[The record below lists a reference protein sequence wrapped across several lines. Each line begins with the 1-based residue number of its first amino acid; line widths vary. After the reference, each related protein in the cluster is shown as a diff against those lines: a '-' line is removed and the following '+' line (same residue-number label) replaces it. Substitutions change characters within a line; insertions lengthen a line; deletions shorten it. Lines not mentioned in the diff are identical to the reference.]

1 MKIKSNKSVAQAYES
16 YSNRAA
22 ARNSDKAIYESWA
35 PTIKKITGVQDTE
48 KLAWMSQLAHN
59 TAKLNEDAFVMP
71 SNSYSPFGGTYQPYN
86 GLYNTL
92 GVGDPVPAG
101 KPALTGADYADNRN
115 LGSGDKYPTLLP
127 LALKVAAKTIGFEL
141 VNTTPLQ
148 GPTGVLPYMDYVY
161 SGSKQP
167 FGATPAYA
175 AHNQN
180 PMANSQTNAPFEMY
194 GLPHAFKASI
204 APGEATVPD
213 SSDASVADSSTV
225 VTVSPAQI
233 KRHLKGR
240 SAMPAGTILRS
251 VADDYEFTTPGK
263 RRDYDASGSGYVD
276 YDASHP
282 HYGQDGALIIEFIGW
297 SRIDGDPMFKVVE
310 GTQAL
315 GSYFNGGQ
323 LDFAATY
330 TPVGSDEE
338 INLTLTLYAPRLV
351 SMLEDNIQGFTGA
364 GERDRD
370 AWYGTYQDG
379 TTLYEPMSR
388 GTGEQ
393 TPARQLSLQLF
404 TKHVQVGT
412 IQVGC
417 AVTQEQVT
425 DLQKQWGID
434 VVKMVENAGINEL
447 SSTINRHIT
456 SRLFA
461 LGWKNHYKLVEVE
474 GPAANLNLSFDP
486 SYQPKNFGKV
496 RMTPALAIPQNSENS
511 ADGVSYSSSVR
522 VALPYKPMY
531 IPSGAAFENR
541 DTLIKRLAVN
551 FLAASNWILQRGR
564 YGAATFAVTN
574 ITLATLLQSNAN
586 YTFSPIA
593 NNISQNGGQLYP
605 IGTMFGLTIYVDP
618 LMSGSDNR
626 VLVGRKGGKD
636 EPGVHFCPY
645 VMAESV
651 QIIAEGT
658 MAPKLMIKS
667 RYALIDAGFY
677 PETQYLTFCV
687 DVAGL

>member
-1 MKIKSNKSVAQAYES
+1 
-16 YSNRAA
+16 
-22 ARNSDKAIYESWA
+22 
-35 PTIKKITGVQDTE
+35 
-48 KLAWMSQLAHN
+48 MSQLAHN

-71 SNSYSPFGGTYQPYN
+71 SNAYSQFGGTYQPYN
-86 GLYNTL
+86 NLYNTL

-101 KPALTGADYADNRN
+101 KPALTGADYADNKN

-141 VNTTPLQ
+141 VNTTPLD

-167 FGATPAYA
+167 FGATPAYSA
-175 AHNQN
+175 GTQN
-180 PMANSQTNAPFEMY
+180 PKANSQSNAPFEMY

-204 APGEATVPD
+204 APGEATIVDGSTTD
-213 SSDASVADSSTV
+213 SSAAVKL
-225 VTVSPAQI
+225 SPAQI
-233 KRHLKGR
+233 KRMLKGA
-240 SAMPAGTILRS
+240 SAMPAGTTLVS
-251 VADDYEFTTPGK
+251 KMDALDDAHNAAKLVVEF
-263 RRDYDASGSGYVD
+263 V
-276 YDASHP
+276 
-282 HYGQDGALIIEFIGW
+282 GW
-297 SRIDGDPMFKVVE
+297 SRIDGDPMFKVVS
-310 GTQAL
+310 GTQSL
-315 GSYFNGGQ
+315 GAYFNGGA
-323 LDFAATY
+323 LDFEAVY
-330 TPVGSDEE
+330 TPVGSAEE
-338 INLTLTLYAPRLV
+338 VNVVLTLHAPRLI
-351 SMLEDNIQGFTGA
+351 SMLEDQIQGFTGA

-393 TPARQLSLQLF
+393 TMARQLSLQLF

-412 IQVGC
+412 IMVGC

-434 VVKMVENAGINEL
+434 VIKMVENAGINEL
-447 SSTINRHIT
+447 SATINRHIT

-486 SYQPKNFGKV
+486 SYTATSGV
-496 RMTPALAIPQNSENS
+496 RMTPALAIPQSEQN
-511 ADGVSYSSSVR
+511 DPTGVAYKSYVN

-541 DTLIKRLAVN
+541 DTLLKRLAVN

-574 ITLATLLQSNAN
+574 ITIATLLQSNAN
-586 YTFSPIA
+586 YTFSPVA
-593 NNISQNGGQLYP
+593 NTISQNGGSLYP
-605 IGTMFGLTIYVDP
+605 IGGMFGLTIYVDP
-618 LMSGSDNR
+618 LMGGSDNR

-658 MAPKLMIKS
+658 MSPKLMIKS
-667 RYALIDAGFY
+667 RYALVDAGFY

>member
-1 MKIKSNKSVAQAYES
+1 
-16 YSNRAA
+16 
-22 ARNSDKAIYESWA
+22 
-35 PTIKKITGVQDTE
+35 
-48 KLAWMSQLAHN
+48 MSKLAHN

-71 SNSYSPFGGTYQPYN
+71 SNAYSQFGGTYQPYN
-86 GLYNTL
+86 NLYNTL

-101 KPALTGADYADNRN
+101 KPALTGADYADNKN

-141 VNTTPLQ
+141 VNTTPLD

-167 FGATPAYA
+167 FGATPAYSA
-175 AHNQN
+175 KTQN
-180 PMANSQTNAPFEMY
+180 PMANSQSNAPFEMY

-204 APGEATVPD
+204 APGEATIVDGSTTD
-213 SSDASVADSSTV
+213 SSAAVKL
-225 VTVSPAQI
+225 SPAQI
-233 KRHLKGR
+233 KRMLKGA
-240 SAMPAGTILRS
+240 SAMPAGTTLVS
-251 VADDYEFTTPGK
+251 KMDVLDGGMQNPAHKADELVVEF
-263 RRDYDASGSGYVD
+263 V
-276 YDASHP
+276 
-282 HYGQDGALIIEFIGW
+282 GW
-297 SRIDGDPMFKVVE
+297 SRIDGDPMFKVVS
-310 GTQAL
+310 GTQSL
-315 GSYFNGGQ
+315 GAYFNGGA
-323 LDFAATY
+323 LDFEAVY
-330 TPVGSDEE
+330 TPVGTAEE
-338 INLTLTLYAPRLV
+338 VNVVLTLHAPRLI
-351 SMLEDNIQGFTGA
+351 SMLEDQIQGFTGA

-393 TPARQLSLQLF
+393 TMARQLSLQLF

-412 IQVGC
+412 IMVGC

-434 VVKMVENAGINEL
+434 VIKMVENAGINEL
-447 SSTINRHIT
+447 SATINRHIT

-486 SYQPKNFGKV
+486 SYTATSGV
-496 RMTPALAIPQNSENS
+496 RMTPALAIPQSEQN
-511 ADGVSYSSSVR
+511 DPTGVAYKSYVN

-541 DTLIKRLAVN
+541 DTLLKRLAVN

-574 ITLATLLQSNAN
+574 ITIATLLQSNAN
-586 YTFSPIA
+586 YTFSPVA
-593 NNISQNGGQLYP
+593 NTISQNGGSLYP
-605 IGTMFGLTIYVDP
+605 IGGMFGLTIYVDP
-618 LMSGSDNR
+618 LMGGSDNR

-658 MAPKLMIKS
+658 MSPKLMIKS
-667 RYALIDAGFY
+667 RYALVDAGFY

>member
-1 MKIKSNKSVAQAYES
+1 
-16 YSNRAA
+16 
-22 ARNSDKAIYESWA
+22 
-35 PTIKKITGVQDTE
+35 
-48 KLAWMSQLAHN
+48 MSKLAHN

-71 SNSYSPFGGTYQPYN
+71 SNAYSQFGGTYQPYN
-86 GLYNTL
+86 NLYNTL

-101 KPALTGADYADNRN
+101 KPALTGADYADNKN

-141 VNTTPLQ
+141 VNTTPLD

-167 FGATPAYA
+167 FGATPAYSA
-175 AHNQN
+175 GTQN
-180 PMANSQTNAPFEMY
+180 PKANSQSNAPFEMY

-204 APGEATVPD
+204 APGEATIVDGSTTD
-213 SSDASVADSSTV
+213 SSAAVKL
-225 VTVSPAQI
+225 SPAQI
-233 KRHLKGR
+233 KRMLKGA
-240 SAMPAGTILRS
+240 SAMPAGTTLVS
-251 VADDYEFTTPGK
+251 KMDVLDGGMQNPAHKADELVVEF
-263 RRDYDASGSGYVD
+263 V
-276 YDASHP
+276 
-282 HYGQDGALIIEFIGW
+282 GW
-297 SRIDGDPMFKVVE
+297 SRIDGDPMFKVVS
-310 GTQAL
+310 GTQSL
-315 GSYFNGGQ
+315 GAYFNGGA
-323 LDFAATY
+323 LDFEAVY
-330 TPVGSDEE
+330 TPVGSAEE
-338 INLTLTLYAPRLV
+338 VNVVLTLHAPRLI
-351 SMLEDNIQGFTGA
+351 SMLEDQIQGFTGA

-393 TPARQLSLQLF
+393 TMARQLSLQLF

-412 IQVGC
+412 IMVGC

-434 VVKMVENAGINEL
+434 VIKMVENAGINEL
-447 SSTINRHIT
+447 SATINRHIT

-486 SYQPKNFGKV
+486 SYTATSGV
-496 RMTPALAIPQNSENS
+496 RMTPALAIPQSEQN
-511 ADGVSYSSSVR
+511 DPTGVAYKSYVN

-541 DTLIKRLAVN
+541 DTLLKRLAVN

-574 ITLATLLQSNAN
+574 ITIATLLQSNAN
-586 YTFSPIA
+586 YTFSPVA
-593 NNISQNGGQLYP
+593 NTISQNGGSLYP
-605 IGTMFGLTIYVDP
+605 IGGMFGLTIYVDP
-618 LMSGSDNR
+618 LMGGSDNR

-651 QIIAEGT
+651 
-658 MAPKLMIKS
+658 
-667 RYALIDAGFY
+667 
-677 PETQYLTFCV
+677 
-687 DVAGL
+687 

>member
-16 YSNRAA
+16 YVNRATTK
-22 ARNSDKAIYESWA
+22 NSDKAIYESWA
-35 PTIKKITGVQDTE
+35 PTIKKITGVEDAD
-48 KLAWMSQLAHN
+48 KLAWMSKLAHN

-71 SNSYSPFGGTYQPYN
+71 SNAYSQFGGTYQPYN
-86 GLYNTL
+86 NLYNTL

-101 KPALTGADYADNRN
+101 KPALTGADYADNKN

-141 VNTTPLQ
+141 VNTTPLD

-167 FGATPAYA
+167 FGATPAYSA
-175 AHNQN
+175 GTQN
-180 PMANSQTNAPFEMY
+180 PKANSQSNAPFEMY

-204 APGEATVPD
+204 APGEATIVDGSTTD
-213 SSDASVADSSTV
+213 SSAAVKL
-225 VTVSPAQI
+225 SPAQI
-233 KRHLKGR
+233 KRMLKGA
-240 SAMPAGTILRS
+240 SAMPAGTTLVS
-251 VADDYEFTTPGK
+251 KMDVLDGGMQNPAHKADELVVEF
-263 RRDYDASGSGYVD
+263 V
-276 YDASHP
+276 
-282 HYGQDGALIIEFIGW
+282 GW
-297 SRIDGDPMFKVVE
+297 SRIDGDPMFKVVS
-310 GTQAL
+310 GTQSL
-315 GSYFNGGQ
+315 GAYFNGGA
-323 LDFAATY
+323 LDFEAVY
-330 TPVGSDEE
+330 TPVGSAEE
-338 INLTLTLYAPRLV
+338 VNVVLTLHAPRLI
-351 SMLEDNIQGFTGA
+351 SMLEDQIQGFTGA

-393 TPARQLSLQLF
+393 TMARQLSLQLF

-412 IQVGC
+412 IMVGC

-434 VVKMVENAGINEL
+434 VIKMVENAGINEL
-447 SSTINRHIT
+447 SATINRHIT

-486 SYQPKNFGKV
+486 SYTATSGV
-496 RMTPALAIPQNSENS
+496 RMTPALAIPQSEQN
-511 ADGVSYSSSVR
+511 DPTGVAYKSYVN

-541 DTLIKRLAVN
+541 DTLLKRLAVN

-574 ITLATLLQSNAN
+574 ITIATLLQSNAN
-586 YTFSPIA
+586 YTFSPVA
-593 NNISQNGGQLYP
+593 NTISQNGGSLYP
-605 IGTMFGLTIYVDP
+605 IGGMFGLTIYVDP
-618 LMSGSDNR
+618 LMGGSDNR

-667 RYALIDAGFY
+667 RYALVDAGFY

>member
-16 YSNRAA
+16 YVNRATA
-22 ARNSDKAIYESWA
+22 KNSDKAIYESWA
-35 PTIKKITGVQDTE
+35 PTIKKITGVEDAD
-48 KLAWMSQLAHN
+48 KLAWMSKLAHN

-71 SNSYSPFGGTYQPYN
+71 SNAYSQFGGTYQPYN
-86 GLYNTL
+86 NLYNTL

-101 KPALTGADYADNRN
+101 KPALTGADYADNKN

-141 VNTTPLQ
+141 VNTTPLD

-167 FGATPAYA
+167 FGATPAYSA
-175 AHNQN
+175 GTQN
-180 PMANSQTNAPFEMY
+180 PKANSQSNAPFEMY

-204 APGEATVPD
+204 APGEATIVDGSTTD
-213 SSDASVADSSTV
+213 SSAAVKL
-225 VTVSPAQI
+225 SPAQI
-233 KRHLKGR
+233 KRMLKGA
-240 SAMPAGTILRS
+240 SAMPAGTTLVSKMDAIGGDAHK
-251 VADDYEFTTPGK
+251 ADELVVEF
-263 RRDYDASGSGYVD
+263 V
-276 YDASHP
+276 
-282 HYGQDGALIIEFIGW
+282 GW
-297 SRIDGDPMFKVVE
+297 SRIDGDPMFKVVS
-310 GTQAL
+310 GTQSL
-315 GSYFNGGQ
+315 GAYFNGGA
-323 LDFAATY
+323 LDFEAVY
-330 TPVGSDEE
+330 TPVGTAEE
-338 INLTLTLYAPRLV
+338 VNVVLTLHAPRLI
-351 SMLEDNIQGFTGA
+351 SMLEDQIQGFTGA

-393 TPARQLSLQLF
+393 TMARQLSLQLF

-412 IQVGC
+412 IMVGC

-434 VVKMVENAGINEL
+434 VIKMVENAGINEL
-447 SSTINRHIT
+447 SATINRHIT

-486 SYQPKNFGKV
+486 SYTATSGV
-496 RMTPALAIPQNSENS
+496 RMTPALAIPQSEQN
-511 ADGVSYSSSVR
+511 DPTGVAYKSYVN

-541 DTLIKRLAVN
+541 DTLLKRLAVN

-574 ITLATLLQSNAN
+574 ITIATLLQSNAN
-586 YTFSPIA
+586 YTFSPVA
-593 NNISQNGGQLYP
+593 NTISQNGGSLYP
-605 IGTMFGLTIYVDP
+605 IGGMFGLTIYVDP
-618 LMSGSDNR
+618 LMGGSDNR

-658 MAPKLMIKS
+658 MSPKLMIKS
-667 RYALIDAGFY
+667 RYALVDAGFY

>member
-1 MKIKSNKSVAQAYES
+1 
-16 YSNRAA
+16 
-22 ARNSDKAIYESWA
+22 
-35 PTIKKITGVQDTE
+35 
-48 KLAWMSQLAHN
+48 MSKLAHN

-71 SNSYSPFGGTYQPYN
+71 SNAYSQFGGTYQPYN
-86 GLYNTL
+86 NLYNTL

-101 KPALTGADYADNRN
+101 KPALTGADYADNKN

-141 VNTTPLQ
+141 VNTTPLD

-167 FGATPAYA
+167 FGATPAYSA
-175 AHNQN
+175 GTQN
-180 PMANSQTNAPFEMY
+180 PKANSQSNAPFEMY

-204 APGEATVPD
+204 APGEATIVDGSTTD
-213 SSDASVADSSTV
+213 SSAAVKL
-225 VTVSPAQI
+225 SPAQI
-233 KRHLKGR
+233 KRMLKGA
-240 SAMPAGTILRS
+240 SAMPAGTTLVSKMDAIGGDAHK
-251 VADDYEFTTPGK
+251 ADELVVEF
-263 RRDYDASGSGYVD
+263 V
-276 YDASHP
+276 
-282 HYGQDGALIIEFIGW
+282 GW
-297 SRIDGDPMFKVVE
+297 SRIDGDPMFKVVS
-310 GTQAL
+310 GTQSL
-315 GSYFNGGQ
+315 GAYFNGGA
-323 LDFAATY
+323 LDFEAVY
-330 TPVGSDEE
+330 TPVGSAEE
-338 INLTLTLYAPRLV
+338 VNVVLTLHAPRLI
-351 SMLEDNIQGFTGA
+351 SMLEDQIQGFTGA

-393 TPARQLSLQLF
+393 TMARQLSLQLF

-412 IQVGC
+412 IMVGC

-434 VVKMVENAGINEL
+434 VIKMVENAGINEL
-447 SSTINRHIT
+447 SATINRHIT

-474 GPAANLNLSFDP
+474 GPAANLDLSFDP
-486 SYQPKNFGKV
+486 SYTATSGV
-496 RMTPALAIPQNSENS
+496 RMTPALAIPQSEQN
-511 ADGVSYSSSVR
+511 DPTGVAYKSYVN

-541 DTLIKRLAVN
+541 DTLLKRLAVN

-574 ITLATLLQSNAN
+574 ITIATLLQSNAN
-586 YTFSPIA
+586 YTFSPVA
-593 NNISQNGGQLYP
+593 NTISQNGGSLYP
-605 IGTMFGLTIYVDP
+605 IGGMFGLTIYVDP
-618 LMSGSDNR
+618 LMGGSDNR

-658 MAPKLMIKS
+658 MSPKLMIKS
-667 RYALIDAGFY
+667 RYALVDAGFY

>member
-16 YSNRAA
+16 YVNRATA
-22 ARNSDKAIYESWA
+22 KNSDKAIYESWA
-35 PTIKKITGVQDTE
+35 PTIKKMTGVEDAD
-48 KLAWMSQLAHN
+48 KLAWMSKLAHN

-71 SNSYSPFGGTYQPYN
+71 SNAYSQFGGTYQPYN
-86 GLYNTL
+86 NLYNTL

-101 KPALTGADYADNRN
+101 KPALTGADYADNKN

-141 VNTTPLQ
+141 VNTTPLD

-167 FGATPAYA
+167 FGATPAYSA
-175 AHNQN
+175 GTQN
-180 PMANSQTNAPFEMY
+180 PKANSQSNAPFEMY

-204 APGEATVPD
+204 APGEATIVDGSTTD
-213 SSDASVADSSTV
+213 SSAAVKL
-225 VTVSPAQI
+225 SPAQI
-233 KRHLKGR
+233 KRMLKGA
-240 SAMPAGTILRS
+240 SAMPAGTTLVS
-251 VADDYEFTTPGK
+251 KMDVLDGGMQNPAHKADEL
-263 RRDYDASGSGYVD
+263 VV
-276 YDASHP
+276 
-282 HYGQDGALIIEFIGW
+282 EFIGW
-297 SRIDGDPMFKVVE
+297 SRIDGDPMFKVVS
-310 GTQAL
+310 GTQSL
-315 GSYFNGGQ
+315 GAYFNGGA
-323 LDFAATY
+323 LDFEAVY
-330 TPVGSDEE
+330 TPVGSAEE
-338 INLTLTLYAPRLV
+338 VNVVLTLHAPRLI
-351 SMLEDNIQGFTGA
+351 SMLEDQIQGFTGA

-393 TPARQLSLQLF
+393 TMARQLSLQLF

-412 IQVGC
+412 IMVGC

-434 VVKMVENAGINEL
+434 VIKMVENAGINEL
-447 SSTINRHIT
+447 SATINRHIT

-486 SYQPKNFGKV
+486 SYTATSGV
-496 RMTPALAIPQNSENS
+496 RMTPALAIPQSEQN
-511 ADGVSYSSSVR
+511 DPTGVAYKSYVN

-541 DTLIKRLAVN
+541 DTLLKRLAVN

-574 ITLATLLQSNAN
+574 ITIATLLQSNAN
-586 YTFSPIA
+586 YTFSPVA
-593 NNISQNGGQLYP
+593 NTISQNGGSLYP
-605 IGTMFGLTIYVDP
+605 IGGMFGLTIYVDP
-618 LMSGSDNR
+618 LMGGSDNR

-658 MAPKLMIKS
+658 MSPKLMIKS
-667 RYALIDAGFY
+667 RYALVDAGFY

>member
-1 MKIKSNKSVAQAYES
+1 
-16 YSNRAA
+16 
-22 ARNSDKAIYESWA
+22 
-35 PTIKKITGVQDTE
+35 
-48 KLAWMSQLAHN
+48 MSKLAHN

-71 SNSYSPFGGTYQPYN
+71 SNAYSQFGGTYQPYN
-86 GLYNTL
+86 NLYNTL

-101 KPALTGADYADNRN
+101 KPALTGADYADNKN

-141 VNTTPLQ
+141 VNTTPLD

-167 FGATPAYA
+167 FGATPAYSA
-175 AHNQN
+175 GTQN
-180 PMANSQTNAPFEMY
+180 PKANSQSNAPFEMY

-204 APGEATVPD
+204 APGEATIVDGSTTD
-213 SSDASVADSSTV
+213 SSAAVKL
-225 VTVSPAQI
+225 SPAQI
-233 KRHLKGR
+233 KRMLKGA
-240 SAMPAGTILRS
+240 SAMPAGTTLVSKMDAIGGDAHK
-251 VADDYEFTTPGK
+251 ADELVVEF
-263 RRDYDASGSGYVD
+263 V
-276 YDASHP
+276 
-282 HYGQDGALIIEFIGW
+282 GW
-297 SRIDGDPMFKVVE
+297 SRIDGDPMFKVIS
-310 GTQAL
+310 GTQSL
-315 GSYFNGGQ
+315 GAYFNGGA
-323 LDFAATY
+323 LDFEAVY
-330 TPVGSDEE
+330 TPVGSAEE
-338 INLTLTLYAPRLV
+338 VNVVLTLHAPRLI
-351 SMLEDNIQGFTGA
+351 SMLEDQIQGFTGA

-393 TPARQLSLQLF
+393 TMARQLSLQLF

-412 IQVGC
+412 IMVGC

-434 VVKMVENAGINEL
+434 VIKMVENAGINEL
-447 SSTINRHIT
+447 SATINRHIT

-486 SYQPKNFGKV
+486 SYTATSGV
-496 RMTPALAIPQNSENS
+496 RMTPALAIPQSEQN
-511 ADGVSYSSSVR
+511 DPTGVAYKSYVN

-541 DTLIKRLAVN
+541 DTLLKRLAVN

-574 ITLATLLQSNAN
+574 ITIATLLQSNAN
-586 YTFSPIA
+586 YTFSPVA
-593 NNISQNGGQLYP
+593 NTISQNGGSLYP
-605 IGTMFGLTIYVDP
+605 IGGMFGLTIYVDP
-618 LMSGSDNR
+618 LMGGSDNR

-658 MAPKLMIKS
+658 MSPKLMIKS
-667 RYALIDAGFY
+667 RYALVDAGFY

>member
-1 MKIKSNKSVAQAYES
+1 
-16 YSNRAA
+16 
-22 ARNSDKAIYESWA
+22 
-35 PTIKKITGVQDTE
+35 
-48 KLAWMSQLAHN
+48 MSQLAHN

-71 SNSYSPFGGTYQPYN
+71 SNAYSQFGGTYQPYN
-86 GLYNTL
+86 NLYNTL

-101 KPALTGADYADNRN
+101 KPALTGADYADNKN

-141 VNTTPLQ
+141 VNTTPLD

-167 FGATPAYA
+167 FGATPAYSA
-175 AHNQN
+175 GTQN
-180 PMANSQTNAPFEMY
+180 PKANSQSNAPFEMY

-204 APGEATVPD
+204 APGEATIVDGSTTD
-213 SSDASVADSSTV
+213 SSAAVKL
-225 VTVSPAQI
+225 SPAQI
-233 KRHLKGR
+233 KRMLKGA
-240 SAMPAGTILRS
+240 SAMPAGTTLVSKIDAIDGDAHNAAKL
-251 VADDYEFTTPGK
+251 VVEF
-263 RRDYDASGSGYVD
+263 V
-276 YDASHP
+276 
-282 HYGQDGALIIEFIGW
+282 GW
-297 SRIDGDPMFKVVE
+297 SRIDGDPMFKVVS
-310 GTQAL
+310 GTQSL
-315 GSYFNGGQ
+315 GAYFNGGA
-323 LDFAATY
+323 LDFEAVY
-330 TPVGSDEE
+330 TPVGSAEE
-338 INLTLTLYAPRLV
+338 VNVVLTLHAPRLI
-351 SMLEDNIQGFTGA
+351 SMLEDQIQGFTGA

-393 TPARQLSLQLF
+393 TMARQLSLQLF

-412 IQVGC
+412 IMVGC

-434 VVKMVENAGINEL
+434 VIKMVENAGINEL
-447 SSTINRHIT
+447 SATINRHIT

-486 SYQPKNFGKV
+486 SYTATSGV
-496 RMTPALAIPQNSENS
+496 RMTPALAIPQSEQN
-511 ADGVSYSSSVR
+511 DPTGVAYKSYVN

-541 DTLIKRLAVN
+541 DTLLKRLAVN

-574 ITLATLLQSNAN
+574 ITIATLLQSNAN
-586 YTFSPIA
+586 YTFSPVA
-593 NNISQNGGQLYP
+593 NTISQNGGSLYP
-605 IGTMFGLTIYVDP
+605 IGGMFGLTIYVDP
-618 LMSGSDNR
+618 LMGGSDNR

-658 MAPKLMIKS
+658 MSPKLMIKS
-667 RYALIDAGFY
+667 RYALVDAGLY
-677 PETQYLTFCV
+677 PET
-687 DVAGL
+687 

>member
-16 YSNRAA
+16 YVNRATA
-22 ARNSDKAIYESWA
+22 KNSDKAIYESWA
-35 PTIKKITGVQDTE
+35 PTIKKITGVEDAD
-48 KLAWMSQLAHN
+48 KLAWMSKLAHN

-71 SNSYSPFGGTYQPYN
+71 SNAYSQFGGTYQPYN
-86 GLYNTL
+86 NLYNTL

-101 KPALTGADYADNRN
+101 KPALTGADYADNKN

-141 VNTTPLQ
+141 VNTTPLD

-167 FGATPAYA
+167 FGATPAYSA
-175 AHNQN
+175 GTQN
-180 PMANSQTNAPFEMY
+180 PKANSQSNAPFEMY

-204 APGEATVPD
+204 APGEATIVDGSTTD
-213 SSDASVADSSTV
+213 SSAAVKL
-225 VTVSPAQI
+225 SPAQI
-233 KRHLKGR
+233 KRMLKGA
-240 SAMPAGTILRS
+240 SAMPAGTTLVSKMDAIGGDAHK
-251 VADDYEFTTPGK
+251 ADELVVEF
-263 RRDYDASGSGYVD
+263 V
-276 YDASHP
+276 
-282 HYGQDGALIIEFIGW
+282 GW
-297 SRIDGDPMFKVVE
+297 SRIDGDPMFKVVS
-310 GTQAL
+310 GTQSL
-315 GSYFNGGQ
+315 GAYFNGGA
-323 LDFAATY
+323 LDFEAVY
-330 TPVGSDEE
+330 TPVGSAEE
-338 INLTLTLYAPRLV
+338 VNVVLTLHAPRLI
-351 SMLEDNIQGFTGA
+351 SMLEDQIQGFTGA

-393 TPARQLSLQLF
+393 TMARQLSLQLF

-412 IQVGC
+412 IMVGC

-434 VVKMVENAGINEL
+434 VIKMVENAGINEL
-447 SSTINRHIT
+447 SATINRHIT

-486 SYQPKNFGKV
+486 SYTATSGV
-496 RMTPALAIPQNSENS
+496 RMTPALAIPQSEQN
-511 ADGVSYSSSVR
+511 DPTGVAYKSYVNVS
-522 VALPYKPMY
+522 LPYKPMY

-541 DTLIKRLAVN
+541 DTLLKRLAVN

-574 ITLATLLQSNAN
+574 ITIATLLQSNAN
-586 YTFSPIA
+586 YTFSPVA
-593 NNISQNGGQLYP
+593 NTISQNGGSLYP
-605 IGTMFGLTIYVDP
+605 IGGMFGLTIYVDP
-618 LMSGSDNR
+618 LMGGSDNR

-658 MAPKLMIKS
+658 MSPKLMIKS
-667 RYALIDAGFY
+667 RYALVDAGFY

>member
-16 YSNRAA
+16 YVNRATA
-22 ARNSDKAIYESWA
+22 KNSDKAIYESWA
-35 PTIKKITGVQDTE
+35 PTIKKITGVEDTD

-71 SNSYSPFGGTYQPYN
+71 SNAYSQFGGTYQPYN
-86 GLYNTL
+86 NLYNTL

-101 KPALTGADYADNRN
+101 KPALTGADYADNKN

-141 VNTTPLQ
+141 VNTTPLD

-167 FGATPAYA
+167 FGATPAYSA
-175 AHNQN
+175 GTQN
-180 PMANSQTNAPFEMY
+180 PKANSQSNAPFEMY

-204 APGEATVPD
+204 APGEATIADGSTTD
-213 SSDASVADSSTV
+213 SSAAVKL
-225 VTVSPAQI
+225 SPAQI
-233 KRHLKGR
+233 KRMLKGA
-240 SAMPAGTILRS
+240 SAMPAGTTLVS
-251 VADDYEFTTPGK
+251 KMDVLDGGMQNPAHKADELVVEF
-263 RRDYDASGSGYVD
+263 V
-276 YDASHP
+276 
-282 HYGQDGALIIEFIGW
+282 GW
-297 SRIDGDPMFKVVE
+297 SRIDGDPMFKVVS
-310 GTQAL
+310 GTQSL
-315 GSYFNGGQ
+315 GAYFNGGA
-323 LDFAATY
+323 LDFEAVY
-330 TPVGSDEE
+330 TPVGSAEE
-338 INLTLTLYAPRLV
+338 VNVVLTLHAPRLI
-351 SMLEDNIQGFTGA
+351 SMLEDQIQGFTGA

-393 TPARQLSLQLF
+393 TMARQLSLQLF

-412 IQVGC
+412 IMVGC

-434 VVKMVENAGINEL
+434 VIKMVENAGINEL
-447 SSTINRHIT
+447 SATINRHIT

-486 SYQPKNFGKV
+486 SYTATSGV
-496 RMTPALAIPQNSENS
+496 RMTPALAIPQSEQN
-511 ADGVSYSSSVR
+511 DPTGVAYKSYVN

-541 DTLIKRLAVN
+541 DTLLKRLAVN

-574 ITLATLLQSNAN
+574 ITIATLLQSNAN
-586 YTFSPIA
+586 YTFSPVA
-593 NNISQNGGQLYP
+593 NTISQNGGSLYP
-605 IGTMFGLTIYVDP
+605 IGGMFGLTIYVDP
-618 LMSGSDNR
+618 LMGGSDNR

-658 MAPKLMIKS
+658 MSPKLMIKS
-667 RYALIDAGFY
+667 RYALVDAGFY
-677 PETQYLTFCV
+677 PETQYITFCV

>member
-16 YSNRAA
+16 YVNRATA
-22 ARNSDKAIYESWA
+22 KNSDKAIYESWA
-35 PTIKKITGVQDTE
+35 PTIKKITGVEDAD

-71 SNSYSPFGGTYQPYN
+71 SNAYSQFGGTYQPYN
-86 GLYNTL
+86 NLYNTL

-101 KPALTGADYADNRN
+101 KPALTGADYADNKN

-141 VNTTPLQ
+141 VNTTPLD

-167 FGATPAYA
+167 FGATPAYSA
-175 AHNQN
+175 KTQN
-180 PMANSQTNAPFEMY
+180 PMANSQSNAPFEMY

-204 APGEATVPD
+204 APGEATIVDGSTTD
-213 SSDASVADSSTV
+213 SSAAVKL
-225 VTVSPAQI
+225 SPAQI
-233 KRHLKGR
+233 KRMLKGA
-240 SAMPAGTILRS
+240 SAMPAGTTLVS
-251 VADDYEFTTPGK
+251 KMDALDDAHNAAKLVVEF
-263 RRDYDASGSGYVD
+263 V
-276 YDASHP
+276 
-282 HYGQDGALIIEFIGW
+282 GW
-297 SRIDGDPMFKVVE
+297 SRIDGDPMFKVVS
-310 GTQAL
+310 GSQSL
-315 GSYFNGGQ
+315 GAYFNGGA
-323 LDFAATY
+323 LDFEAVY
-330 TPVGSDEE
+330 TPVGSAEE
-338 INLTLTLYAPRLV
+338 VNVVLTLHAPRLI
-351 SMLEDNIQGFTGA
+351 SMLEDQIQGFTGA

-393 TPARQLSLQLF
+393 TMARQLSLQLF

-412 IQVGC
+412 IMVGC

-434 VVKMVENAGINEL
+434 VIKMVENAGINEL
-447 SSTINRHIT
+447 SATINRHIT

-486 SYQPKNFGKV
+486 SYTATSGV
-496 RMTPALAIPQNSENS
+496 RMTPALAIPQSEQN
-511 ADGVSYSSSVR
+511 DPTGVAYKSYVN

-541 DTLIKRLAVN
+541 DTLLKRLAVN

-574 ITLATLLQSNAN
+574 ITIATLLQSNAN
-586 YTFSPIA
+586 YTFSPVA
-593 NNISQNGGQLYP
+593 NTISQNGGSLYP
-605 IGTMFGLTIYVDP
+605 IGGMFGLTIYVDP
-618 LMSGSDNR
+618 LMGGSDNR

-658 MAPKLMIKS
+658 MSPKLMIKS
-667 RYALIDAGFY
+667 RYALVDAGFY

>member
-16 YSNRAA
+16 YVNRATA
-22 ARNSDKAIYESWA
+22 KNSDKAIYESWA
-35 PTIKKITGVQDTE
+35 PTIKKITGVEDAD
-48 KLAWMSQLAHN
+48 KLAWMSKLAHN

-71 SNSYSPFGGTYQPYN
+71 SNAYSQFGGTYQPYN
-86 GLYNTL
+86 NLYNTL

-101 KPALTGADYADNRN
+101 KPALTGADYADNKN

-141 VNTTPLQ
+141 VNTTPLD

-167 FGATPAYA
+167 FGATPAYSA
-175 AHNQN
+175 GTQN
-180 PMANSQTNAPFEMY
+180 PKANSQSNAPFEMY

-204 APGEATVPD
+204 APGEATIVDGSTTD
-213 SSDASVADSSTV
+213 SSAAVKL
-225 VTVSPAQI
+225 SPAQI
-233 KRHLKGR
+233 KRMLKGA
-240 SAMPAGTILRS
+240 SAMPAGTTLVSKMDAIGGDAHK
-251 VADDYEFTTPGK
+251 ADELVVEF
-263 RRDYDASGSGYVD
+263 V
-276 YDASHP
+276 
-282 HYGQDGALIIEFIGW
+282 GW
-297 SRIDGDPMFKVVE
+297 SRIDGDPMFKVVS
-310 GTQAL
+310 GTQSL
-315 GSYFNGGQ
+315 GAYFNGGA
-323 LDFAATY
+323 LDFEAVY
-330 TPVGSDEE
+330 TPVGTAEE
-338 INLTLTLYAPRLV
+338 VNVVLTLHAPRLI
-351 SMLEDNIQGFTGA
+351 SMLEDQIQGFTGA

-379 TTLYEPMSR
+379 TTLQEPMSR

-393 TPARQLSLQLF
+393 TMARQLSLQLF

-412 IQVGC
+412 IMVGC

-434 VVKMVENAGINEL
+434 VIKMVENAGINEL
-447 SSTINRHIT
+447 SATINRHIT

-486 SYQPKNFGKV
+486 SYTATSGV
-496 RMTPALAIPQNSENS
+496 RMTPALAIPQSEQN
-511 ADGVSYSSSVR
+511 DPTGVAYKSYVN

-541 DTLIKRLAVN
+541 DTLLKRLAVN

-574 ITLATLLQSNAN
+574 ITIATLLQSNAN
-586 YTFSPIA
+586 YTFSPVA
-593 NNISQNGGQLYP
+593 NTISQNGGSLYP
-605 IGTMFGLTIYVDP
+605 IGGMFGLTIYVDP
-618 LMSGSDNR
+618 LMGGSDNR

-658 MAPKLMIKS
+658 MSPKLMIKS
-667 RYALIDAGFY
+667 RYALVDAGFY

>member
-1 MKIKSNKSVAQAYES
+1 
-16 YSNRAA
+16 
-22 ARNSDKAIYESWA
+22 
-35 PTIKKITGVQDTE
+35 
-48 KLAWMSQLAHN
+48 MSQLAHN

-71 SNSYSPFGGTYQPYN
+71 SNAYSQFGGTYQPYN
-86 GLYNTL
+86 NLYNTL

-101 KPALTGADYADNRN
+101 KPALTGADYADNKQ

-167 FGATPAYA
+167 YGATPAYA

-204 APGEATVPD
+204 APGEATVAD
-213 SSDASVADSSTV
+213 GSVADSSQV
-225 VTVSPAQI
+225 VTMSPAQI
-233 KRHLKGR
+233 KRALKGAT
-240 SAMPAGTILRS
+240 AMPAGTTLVS
-251 VADDYEFTTPGK
+251 ASEF
-263 RRDYDASGSGYVD
+263 VD
-276 YDASHP
+276 FDASHP
-282 HYGQDGALIIEFIGW
+282 HVGASNALVVEFVGW
-297 SRIDGDPMFKVVE
+297 SRIDGDPMFKVVA
-310 GTQAL
+310 GTQSL
-315 GSYFNGGQ
+315 GAYFNGGS
-323 LDFAATY
+323 LDFQAVY
-330 TPVGSDEE
+330 TPVGSDSEV
-338 INLTLTLYAPRLV
+338 NLTLTLHAPRLI
-351 SMLEDNIQGFTGA
+351 SMLEDQIQGFTGA

-393 TPARQLSLQLF
+393 TMARQLSLQLF

-412 IQVGC
+412 IMVGC

-447 SSTINRHIT
+447 SATINRHIT

-486 SYQPKNFGKV
+486 SYTATSGV
-496 RMTPALAIPQNSENS
+496 RMTPALAIPQGDDNGV
-511 ADGVSYSSSVR
+511 DGVSYKSYVN

-541 DTLIKRLAVN
+541 DTLLKRLAVN

-574 ITLATLLQSNAN
+574 ITIATLLQSNAN

-593 NNISQNGGQLYP
+593 NTISQNGGSLYP
-605 IGTMFGLTIYVDP
+605 IGGMFGLTIYVDP
-618 LMSGSDNR
+618 LMAGSDNR

-667 RYALIDAGFY
+667 RYALVDAGFY
-677 PETQYLTFCV
+677 PET
-687 DVAGL
+687 

>member
-16 YSNRAA
+16 YVNRATA
-22 ARNSDKAIYESWA
+22 KNSDKAIYESWA
-35 PTIKKITGVQDTE
+35 PTIKKITGVEDAD
-48 KLAWMSQLAHN
+48 KLAWMSKLAHN

-71 SNSYSPFGGTYQPYN
+71 SNAYSQFGGTYQPYN
-86 GLYNTL
+86 NLYNTL

-101 KPALTGADYADNRN
+101 KPALTGADYADNKN

-141 VNTTPLQ
+141 VNTTPLD

-167 FGATPAYA
+167 FGATPAYSA
-175 AHNQN
+175 GTQN
-180 PMANSQTNAPFEMY
+180 PKANSQSNAPFEMY

-204 APGEATVPD
+204 APGEATIVDGSTTD
-213 SSDASVADSSTV
+213 SSAAVKL
-225 VTVSPAQI
+225 SPAQI
-233 KRHLKGR
+233 KRMLKGA
-240 SAMPAGTILRS
+240 SAMPAGTTLVS
-251 VADDYEFTTPGK
+251 KMDVLDGGMQNPAHKADELVVEF
-263 RRDYDASGSGYVD
+263 V
-276 YDASHP
+276 
-282 HYGQDGALIIEFIGW
+282 GW
-297 SRIDGDPMFKVVE
+297 SRIDGDPMFKVIS
-310 GTQAL
+310 GTQSL
-315 GSYFNGGQ
+315 GAYFNGGA
-323 LDFAATY
+323 LDFEAVY
-330 TPVGSDEE
+330 TPVGSAEE
-338 INLTLTLYAPRLV
+338 VNVVLTLHAPRLI
-351 SMLEDNIQGFTGA
+351 SMLEDQIQGFTGA

-393 TPARQLSLQLF
+393 TMARQLSLQLF

-412 IQVGC
+412 IMVGC

-434 VVKMVENAGINEL
+434 VIKMVENAGINEL
-447 SSTINRHIT
+447 SATINRHIT

-486 SYQPKNFGKV
+486 SYTATSGV
-496 RMTPALAIPQNSENS
+496 RMTPALAIPQSEQN
-511 ADGVSYSSSVR
+511 DPTGVAYKSYVN

-541 DTLIKRLAVN
+541 DTLLKRLAVN

-574 ITLATLLQSNAN
+574 ITIATLLQSNAN
-586 YTFSPIA
+586 YTFSPVA
-593 NNISQNGGQLYP
+593 NTISQNGGSLYP
-605 IGTMFGLTIYVDP
+605 IGGMFGLTIYVDP
-618 LMSGSDNR
+618 LMGGSDNR

-658 MAPKLMIKS
+658 MSPKLMIKS
-667 RYALIDAGFY
+667 RYALVDAGFY

>member
-22 ARNSDKAIYESWA
+22 AKNSDKAIYESWA
-35 PTIKKITGVQDTE
+35 PTIKKITGVNDTD

-71 SNSYSPFGGTYQPYN
+71 SNAYSQFGGTYQPYN
-86 GLYNTL
+86 NLYNTL

-204 APGEATVPD
+204 APGEGTVPD
-213 SSDASVADSSTV
+213 SSDASVADSSQV
-225 VTVSPAQI
+225 MPFSPAQI
-233 KRHLKGR
+233 KRYLKGR
-240 SAMPAGTILRS
+240 HAMPAGTILRS
-251 VADDYEFTTPGK
+251 VSEF
-263 RRDYDASGSGYVD
+263 VD
-276 YDASHP
+276 FDASHP
-282 HYGQDGALIIEFIGW
+282 HVGQDGALIVEFIGW

-323 LDFAATY
+323 LDFSAVY

-338 INLTLTLYAPRLV
+338 ISLSLTLYAPRLV

-393 TPARQLSLQLF
+393 TMARQLSLQLF

-412 IQVGC
+412 IMVGC

-486 SYQPKNFGKV
+486 SYQPKESGKV
-496 RMTPALAIPQNSENS
+496 RMTPALAIPQNNDNDF
-511 ADGVSYSSSVR
+511 DGVTYKSYVN

-626 VLVGRKGGKD
+626 VLVGRKGDKD

>member
-16 YSNRAA
+16 YVNRATA
-22 ARNSDKAIYESWA
+22 KNSDKAIYESWA
-35 PTIKKITGVQDTE
+35 PTIKKITGVEDAD
-48 KLAWMSQLAHN
+48 KLAWMSKLAHN

-71 SNSYSPFGGTYQPYN
+71 SNAYSQFGGTYQPYN
-86 GLYNTL
+86 NLYNTL

-101 KPALTGADYADNRN
+101 KPALTGADYADNKN

-141 VNTTPLQ
+141 VNTTPLD

-167 FGATPAYA
+167 FGATPAYSA
-175 AHNQN
+175 KTQN
-180 PMANSQTNAPFEMY
+180 PMANSQSNAPFEMY

-204 APGEATVPD
+204 APGEATIVDGSTTD
-213 SSDASVADSSTV
+213 SSAAVKL
-225 VTVSPAQI
+225 SPAQI
-233 KRHLKGR
+233 KRMLKGA
-240 SAMPAGTILRS
+240 SAMPAGTTLVSKIDAIDGDAHNAAKL
-251 VADDYEFTTPGK
+251 VVEF
-263 RRDYDASGSGYVD
+263 V
-276 YDASHP
+276 
-282 HYGQDGALIIEFIGW
+282 GW
-297 SRIDGDPMFKVVE
+297 SRIDGDPMFKVVS
-310 GTQAL
+310 GTQSL
-315 GSYFNGGQ
+315 GAYFNGGA
-323 LDFAATY
+323 LDFEAVY
-330 TPVGSDEE
+330 TPVGTAEE
-338 INLTLTLYAPRLV
+338 VNVVLTLHAPRLI
-351 SMLEDNIQGFTGA
+351 SMLEDQIQGFTGA

-393 TPARQLSLQLF
+393 TMARQLSLQLF

-412 IQVGC
+412 IMVGC

-434 VVKMVENAGINEL
+434 VIKMVENAGINEL
-447 SSTINRHIT
+447 SATINRHIT

-486 SYQPKNFGKV
+486 SYTATSGV
-496 RMTPALAIPQNSENS
+496 RMTPALAIPQSEQN
-511 ADGVSYSSSVR
+511 DPTGVAYKSYVN

-541 DTLIKRLAVN
+541 DTLLKRLAVN

-574 ITLATLLQSNAN
+574 ITIATLLQSNAN
-586 YTFSPIA
+586 YTFSPVA
-593 NNISQNGGQLYP
+593 NTISQNGGSLYP
-605 IGTMFGLTIYVDP
+605 IGGMFGLTIYVDP
-618 LMSGSDNR
+618 LMGGSDNR

-658 MAPKLMIKS
+658 MSPKLMIKS
-667 RYALIDAGFY
+667 RYALVDAGFY

>member
-16 YSNRAA
+16 YVNRATTK
-22 ARNSDKAIYESWA
+22 NSDKAIYESWA
-35 PTIKKITGVQDTE
+35 PTIKKITGVEDAD
-48 KLAWMSQLAHN
+48 KLAWMSKLAHN

-71 SNSYSPFGGTYQPYN
+71 SNAYSQFGGTYQPYN
-86 GLYNTL
+86 NLYNTL

-101 KPALTGADYADNRN
+101 KPALTGADYADNKN

-141 VNTTPLQ
+141 VNTTPLD

-167 FGATPAYA
+167 FGATPAYSA
-175 AHNQN
+175 GTQN
-180 PMANSQTNAPFEMY
+180 PKANSQSNAPFEMY

-204 APGEATVPD
+204 APGEATIVDGSTTD
-213 SSDASVADSSTV
+213 SSAAVKL
-225 VTVSPAQI
+225 SPAQI
-233 KRHLKGR
+233 KRMLKGA
-240 SAMPAGTILRS
+240 SAMPAGTTLVS
-251 VADDYEFTTPGK
+251 KMDMQNPAHKADELVVEF
-263 RRDYDASGSGYVD
+263 V
-276 YDASHP
+276 
-282 HYGQDGALIIEFIGW
+282 GW
-297 SRIDGDPMFKVVE
+297 SRIDGDPMFKVVS
-310 GTQAL
+310 GTQSL
-315 GSYFNGGQ
+315 GAYFNGGA
-323 LDFAATY
+323 LDFEAVY
-330 TPVGSDEE
+330 TPVGSAEE
-338 INLTLTLYAPRLV
+338 VNVVLTLHAPRLI
-351 SMLEDNIQGFTGA
+351 SMLEDQIQGFTGA

-393 TPARQLSLQLF
+393 TMARQLSLQLF

-412 IQVGC
+412 IMVGC

-434 VVKMVENAGINEL
+434 VIKMVENAGINEL
-447 SSTINRHIT
+447 SATINRHIT

-486 SYQPKNFGKV
+486 SYTATSGV
-496 RMTPALAIPQNSENS
+496 RMTPALAIPQSEQN
-511 ADGVSYSSSVR
+511 DPTGVAYKSYVN

-541 DTLIKRLAVN
+541 DTLLKRLAVN

-574 ITLATLLQSNAN
+574 ITIATLLQSNAN
-586 YTFSPIA
+586 YTFSPVA
-593 NNISQNGGQLYP
+593 NTISQNGGSLYP
-605 IGTMFGLTIYVDP
+605 IGGMFGLTIYVDP
-618 LMSGSDNR
+618 LMGGSDNR

-658 MAPKLMIKS
+658 MSPKLMIKS
-667 RYALIDAGFY
+667 RYALVDAGFY

>member
-1 MKIKSNKSVAQAYES
+1 
-16 YSNRAA
+16 
-22 ARNSDKAIYESWA
+22 
-35 PTIKKITGVQDTE
+35 
-48 KLAWMSQLAHN
+48 MSKLAHN

-71 SNSYSPFGGTYQPYN
+71 SNAYSQFGGTYQPYN
-86 GLYNTL
+86 NLYNTL

-101 KPALTGADYADNRN
+101 KPALTGADYADNKN

-141 VNTTPLQ
+141 VNTTPLD

-167 FGATPAYA
+167 FGATPAYSA
-175 AHNQN
+175 GTQN
-180 PMANSQTNAPFEMY
+180 PKANSQSNAPFEMY

-204 APGEATVPD
+204 APGEATIVDGSTTD
-213 SSDASVADSSTV
+213 SSAAVKL
-225 VTVSPAQI
+225 SPAQI
-233 KRHLKGR
+233 KRMLKGA
-240 SAMPAGTILRS
+240 SAMPAGTTLVS
-251 VADDYEFTTPGK
+251 KMDALDGGMQNPAHKADELVVEF
-263 RRDYDASGSGYVD
+263 V
-276 YDASHP
+276 
-282 HYGQDGALIIEFIGW
+282 GW
-297 SRIDGDPMFKVVE
+297 SRIDGDPMFKVVS
-310 GTQAL
+310 GTQSL
-315 GSYFNGGQ
+315 GAYFNGGA
-323 LDFAATY
+323 LDFEAVY
-330 TPVGSDEE
+330 TPVGSAEE
-338 INLTLTLYAPRLV
+338 VNVVLTLHAPRLI
-351 SMLEDNIQGFTGA
+351 SMLEDQIQGFTGA

-393 TPARQLSLQLF
+393 TMARQLSLQLF

-412 IQVGC
+412 IMVGC

-434 VVKMVENAGINEL
+434 VIKMVENAGINEL
-447 SSTINRHIT
+447 SATINRHIT

-486 SYQPKNFGKV
+486 SYTATSGV
-496 RMTPALAIPQNSENS
+496 RMTPALAIPQSEQN
-511 ADGVSYSSSVR
+511 DPTGVAYKSYVN

-541 DTLIKRLAVN
+541 DTLLKRLAVN

-574 ITLATLLQSNAN
+574 ITIATLLQSNAN
-586 YTFSPIA
+586 YTFSPVA
-593 NNISQNGGQLYP
+593 NTISQNGGSLYP
-605 IGTMFGLTIYVDP
+605 IGGMFGLTIYVDP
-618 LMSGSDNR
+618 LMGGSDNR

-658 MAPKLMIKS
+658 MSPKLMIKS
-667 RYALIDAGFY
+667 RYALVDAGFY
-677 PETQYLTFCV
+677 PET
-687 DVAGL
+687 

>member
-16 YSNRAA
+16 YVNRATA
-22 ARNSDKAIYESWA
+22 KNSDKAIYESWA
-35 PTIKKITGVQDTE
+35 PTIKKITGVEDAD

-71 SNSYSPFGGTYQPYN
+71 SNAYSQFGGTYQPYN
-86 GLYNTL
+86 NLYNTL

-101 KPALTGADYADNRN
+101 KPALTGADYADNKN

-141 VNTTPLQ
+141 VNTTPLD

-167 FGATPAYA
+167 FGATPAYSA
-175 AHNQN
+175 KTQN
-180 PMANSQTNAPFEMY
+180 PMANSQSNAPFEMY

-204 APGEATVPD
+204 APGEATIVDGSTTD
-213 SSDASVADSSTV
+213 SSAAVKL
-225 VTVSPAQI
+225 SPAQI
-233 KRHLKGR
+233 KRMLKGA
-240 SAMPAGTILRS
+240 SAMPAGTTLVSKIDAIDGDAHNAAKL
-251 VADDYEFTTPGK
+251 VVEF
-263 RRDYDASGSGYVD
+263 V
-276 YDASHP
+276 
-282 HYGQDGALIIEFIGW
+282 GW
-297 SRIDGDPMFKVVE
+297 SRIDGDPMFKVVS
-310 GTQAL
+310 GTQSL
-315 GSYFNGGQ
+315 GAYFNGGA
-323 LDFAATY
+323 LDFEAVY
-330 TPVGSDEE
+330 TPVGSAEE
-338 INLTLTLYAPRLV
+338 VNVVLTLHAPRLI
-351 SMLEDNIQGFTGA
+351 SMLEDQIQGFTGA

-393 TPARQLSLQLF
+393 TMARQLSLQLF

-412 IQVGC
+412 IMVGC

-434 VVKMVENAGINEL
+434 VIKMVENAGINEL
-447 SSTINRHIT
+447 SATINRHIT

-486 SYQPKNFGKV
+486 SYTATSGV
-496 RMTPALAIPQNSENS
+496 RMTPALAIPQSEQN
-511 ADGVSYSSSVR
+511 DPTGVAYKSYVN

-541 DTLIKRLAVN
+541 DTLLKRLAVN

-574 ITLATLLQSNAN
+574 ITIATLLQSNAN
-586 YTFSPIA
+586 YTFSPVA
-593 NNISQNGGQLYP
+593 NTISQNGGSLYP
-605 IGTMFGLTIYVDP
+605 IGGMFGLTIYVDP
-618 LMSGSDNR
+618 LMGGSDNR

-658 MAPKLMIKS
+658 MSPKLMIKS
-667 RYALIDAGFY
+667 RYALVDAGFY

>member
-16 YSNRAA
+16 YVNRATA
-22 ARNSDKAIYESWA
+22 KNSDKAIYESWA
-35 PTIKKITGVQDTE
+35 PTIKKITGVEDAD

-71 SNSYSPFGGTYQPYN
+71 SNAYSQFGGTYQPYN
-86 GLYNTL
+86 NLYNTL

-101 KPALTGADYADNRN
+101 KPALTGADYADNKN

-141 VNTTPLQ
+141 VNTTPLD

-167 FGATPAYA
+167 FGATPAYSA
-175 AHNQN
+175 GTQN
-180 PMANSQTNAPFEMY
+180 PKANSQSNAPFEMY

-204 APGEATVPD
+204 APGEATIVDGSTTD
-213 SSDASVADSSTV
+213 SSAAVKL
-225 VTVSPAQI
+225 SPAQI
-233 KRHLKGR
+233 KRMLKGA
-240 SAMPAGTILRS
+240 SAMPAGTTLVSKMDAIDGDAHNAAKL
-251 VADDYEFTTPGK
+251 VVEF
-263 RRDYDASGSGYVD
+263 V
-276 YDASHP
+276 
-282 HYGQDGALIIEFIGW
+282 GW
-297 SRIDGDPMFKVVE
+297 SRIDGDPMFKVVS
-310 GTQAL
+310 GTQSL
-315 GSYFNGGQ
+315 GAYFNGGA
-323 LDFAATY
+323 LDFEAVY
-330 TPVGSDEE
+330 TPVGSAEE
-338 INLTLTLYAPRLV
+338 VNVVLTLHAPRLI
-351 SMLEDNIQGFTGA
+351 SMLEDQIQGFTGA

-393 TPARQLSLQLF
+393 TMARQLSLQLF

-412 IQVGC
+412 IMVGC

-434 VVKMVENAGINEL
+434 VIKMVENAGINEL
-447 SSTINRHIT
+447 SATINRHIT

-486 SYQPKNFGKV
+486 SYTATSGV
-496 RMTPALAIPQNSENS
+496 RMTPALAIPQSEQN
-511 ADGVSYSSSVR
+511 DPTGVAYKSYVN

-541 DTLIKRLAVN
+541 DTLLKRLAVN

-574 ITLATLLQSNAN
+574 ITIATLLQSNAN
-586 YTFSPIA
+586 YTFSPVA
-593 NNISQNGGQLYP
+593 NTISQNGGSLYP
-605 IGTMFGLTIYVDP
+605 IGGMFGLTIYVDP
-618 LMSGSDNR
+618 LMGGSDNR

-658 MAPKLMIKS
+658 MSPKLMIKS
-667 RYALIDAGFY
+667 RYALVDAGFY

>member
-16 YSNRAA
+16 YVNRATA
-22 ARNSDKAIYESWA
+22 KNSDKAIYESWA
-35 PTIKKITGVQDTE
+35 PTIKKITGVEDAD
-48 KLAWMSQLAHN
+48 KLAWMSKLAHN

-71 SNSYSPFGGTYQPYN
+71 SNAYSQFGGTYQPYN
-86 GLYNTL
+86 NLYNTL

-101 KPALTGADYADNRN
+101 KPALTGADYADNKN

-141 VNTTPLQ
+141 VNTTPLD

-167 FGATPAYA
+167 FGATPAYSA
-175 AHNQN
+175 GTQN
-180 PMANSQTNAPFEMY
+180 PKANSQSNAPFEMY

-204 APGEATVPD
+204 APGEATIVDGSTTD
-213 SSDASVADSSTV
+213 SSAAVKL
-225 VTVSPAQI
+225 SPAQI
-233 KRHLKGR
+233 KRMLKGA
-240 SAMPAGTILRS
+240 SAMPAGTTLVSKMDAIGGNAHK
-251 VADDYEFTTPGK
+251 ADELVVEF
-263 RRDYDASGSGYVD
+263 V
-276 YDASHP
+276 
-282 HYGQDGALIIEFIGW
+282 GW
-297 SRIDGDPMFKVVE
+297 SRIDGDPMFKVVS
-310 GTQAL
+310 GTQSL
-315 GSYFNGGQ
+315 GAYFNGGA
-323 LDFAATY
+323 LDFEAVY
-330 TPVGSDEE
+330 TPVGTAEE
-338 INLTLTLYAPRLV
+338 VNVVLTLHAPRLI
-351 SMLEDNIQGFTGA
+351 SMLEDQIQGFTGA

-393 TPARQLSLQLF
+393 TMARQLSLQLF

-412 IQVGC
+412 IMVGC

-434 VVKMVENAGINEL
+434 VIKMVENAGINEL
-447 SSTINRHIT
+447 SATINRHIT

-486 SYQPKNFGKV
+486 SYTATSGV
-496 RMTPALAIPQNSENS
+496 RMTPALAIPQSEQN
-511 ADGVSYSSSVR
+511 DPTGVAYKSYVN

-541 DTLIKRLAVN
+541 DTLLKRLAVN

-574 ITLATLLQSNAN
+574 ITIATLLQSNAN
-586 YTFSPIA
+586 YTFSPVA
-593 NNISQNGGQLYP
+593 NTISQNGGSLYP
-605 IGTMFGLTIYVDP
+605 IGGMFGLTIYVDP
-618 LMSGSDNR
+618 LMGGSDNR

-658 MAPKLMIKS
+658 MSPKLMIKS
-667 RYALIDAGFY
+667 RYALVDAGFY

>member
-16 YSNRAA
+16 YVNRATA
-22 ARNSDKAIYESWA
+22 KNSDKAIYESWA
-35 PTIKKITGVQDTE
+35 PTIKKITGVEDAD
-48 KLAWMSQLAHN
+48 KLAWMSKLAHN

-71 SNSYSPFGGTYQPYN
+71 SNAYSQFGGTYQPYN
-86 GLYNTL
+86 NLYNTL

-101 KPALTGADYADNRN
+101 KPALTGADYADNKN

-141 VNTTPLQ
+141 VNTTPID

-167 FGATPAYA
+167 FGATPAYSA
-175 AHNQN
+175 GTQN
-180 PMANSQTNAPFEMY
+180 PKANSQSNAPFEMY

-204 APGEATVPD
+204 APGEATIVDGSTTD
-213 SSDASVADSSTV
+213 SSAAVKL
-225 VTVSPAQI
+225 SPAQI
-233 KRHLKGR
+233 KRMLKGA
-240 SAMPAGTILRS
+240 SAMPAGTTLVS
-251 VADDYEFTTPGK
+251 KMDVLDGGMQNPAHKADELVVEF
-263 RRDYDASGSGYVD
+263 V
-276 YDASHP
+276 
-282 HYGQDGALIIEFIGW
+282 GW
-297 SRIDGDPMFKVVE
+297 SRIDGDPMFKVVS
-310 GTQAL
+310 GTQSL
-315 GSYFNGGQ
+315 GAYFNGGA
-323 LDFAATY
+323 LDFEAVY
-330 TPVGSDEE
+330 TPVGSAEE
-338 INLTLTLYAPRLV
+338 VNVVLTLHAPRLI
-351 SMLEDNIQGFTGA
+351 SMLEDQIQGFTGA

-393 TPARQLSLQLF
+393 TMARQLSLQLF

-412 IQVGC
+412 IMVGC

-434 VVKMVENAGINEL
+434 VIKMVENAGINEL
-447 SSTINRHIT
+447 SATINRHIT

-486 SYQPKNFGKV
+486 SYTATSGV
-496 RMTPALAIPQNSENS
+496 RMTPALAIPQSEQN
-511 ADGVSYSSSVR
+511 DPTGVAYKSYVN

-541 DTLIKRLAVN
+541 DTLLKRLAVN

-574 ITLATLLQSNAN
+574 ITIATLLQSNAN
-586 YTFSPIA
+586 YTFSPVA
-593 NNISQNGGQLYP
+593 NTISQNGGSLYP
-605 IGTMFGLTIYVDP
+605 IGGMFGLTIYVDP
-618 LMSGSDNR
+618 LMGGSDNR

-658 MAPKLMIKS
+658 MSPKLMIKS
-667 RYALIDAGFY
+667 RYALVDAGFY

>member
-1 MKIKSNKSVAQAYES
+1 
-16 YSNRAA
+16 
-22 ARNSDKAIYESWA
+22 
-35 PTIKKITGVQDTE
+35 
-48 KLAWMSQLAHN
+48 MSQLAHN

-71 SNSYSPFGGTYQPYN
+71 SNAYSQFGGTYQPYN
-86 GLYNTL
+86 NLYNTL

-101 KPALTGADYADNRN
+101 KPALTGADYADNKN

-141 VNTTPLQ
+141 VNTTPLD

-167 FGATPAYA
+167 FGATPAYSA
-175 AHNQN
+175 KTQN
-180 PMANSQTNAPFEMY
+180 PMANSQSNAPFEMY

-204 APGEATVPD
+204 APGEATIVDGSTTD
-213 SSDASVADSSTV
+213 SSAAVKL
-225 VTVSPAQI
+225 SPAQI
-233 KRHLKGR
+233 KRMLKGA
-240 SAMPAGTILRS
+240 SAMPAGTTLVS
-251 VADDYEFTTPGK
+251 KMDALDDDAHNVAKLVVEF
-263 RRDYDASGSGYVD
+263 V
-276 YDASHP
+276 
-282 HYGQDGALIIEFIGW
+282 GW
-297 SRIDGDPMFKVVE
+297 SRIDGDPMFKVVS
-310 GTQAL
+310 GTQSL
-315 GSYFNGGQ
+315 GAYFNGGA
-323 LDFAATY
+323 LDFEAVY
-330 TPVGSDEE
+330 TPVGSAEE
-338 INLTLTLYAPRLV
+338 VNVVLTLHAPRLI
-351 SMLEDNIQGFTGA
+351 SMLEDQIQGFTGA

-393 TPARQLSLQLF
+393 TMARQLSLQLF

-412 IQVGC
+412 IMVGC

-434 VVKMVENAGINEL
+434 VIKMVENAGINEL
-447 SSTINRHIT
+447 SATINRHIT

-486 SYQPKNFGKV
+486 SYTATSGV
-496 RMTPALAIPQNSENS
+496 RMTPALAIPQSEQN
-511 ADGVSYSSSVR
+511 DPTGVAYKSYVN

-541 DTLIKRLAVN
+541 DTLLKRLAVN

-574 ITLATLLQSNAN
+574 ITIATLLQSNAN
-586 YTFSPIA
+586 YTFSPVA
-593 NNISQNGGQLYP
+593 NTISQNGGSLYP
-605 IGTMFGLTIYVDP
+605 IGGMFGLTIYVDP
-618 LMSGSDNR
+618 LMGGSDNR

-658 MAPKLMIKS
+658 MSPKLMIKS
-667 RYALIDAGFY
+667 RYALVDAGFY

>member
-16 YSNRAA
+16 YVNRATTK
-22 ARNSDKAIYESWA
+22 NSDKAIYESWA
-35 PTIKKITGVQDTE
+35 PTIKKITGVEDAD
-48 KLAWMSQLAHN
+48 KLAWMSKLAHN

-71 SNSYSPFGGTYQPYN
+71 SNAYSQFGGTYQPYN
-86 GLYNTL
+86 NLYNTL

-101 KPALTGADYADNRN
+101 KPALTGADYADNKN

-141 VNTTPLQ
+141 VNTTPLD

-167 FGATPAYA
+167 FGATPAYSA
-175 AHNQN
+175 GTQN
-180 PMANSQTNAPFEMY
+180 PKANSQSNAPFEMY

-204 APGEATVPD
+204 APGEATIVDGSTTD
-213 SSDASVADSSTV
+213 SSAAVKL
-225 VTVSPAQI
+225 SPAQI
-233 KRHLKGR
+233 KRMLKGA
-240 SAMPAGTILRS
+240 SAMPAGTTLVS
-251 VADDYEFTTPGK
+251 KMDVLDGGMQNPAHKADEL
-263 RRDYDASGSGYVD
+263 VV
-276 YDASHP
+276 
-282 HYGQDGALIIEFIGW
+282 EFIGW
-297 SRIDGDPMFKVVE
+297 SRIDGDPMFKVVS
-310 GTQAL
+310 GTQSL
-315 GSYFNGGQ
+315 GAYFNGGA
-323 LDFAATY
+323 LDFEAVY
-330 TPVGSDEE
+330 TPVGTAEE
-338 INLTLTLYAPRLV
+338 VNVVLTLHAPRLI
-351 SMLEDNIQGFTGA
+351 SMLEDQIQGFTGA

-393 TPARQLSLQLF
+393 TMARQLSLQLF

-412 IQVGC
+412 IMVGC

-434 VVKMVENAGINEL
+434 VIKMVENAGINEL
-447 SSTINRHIT
+447 SATINRHIT

-486 SYQPKNFGKV
+486 SYTATSGV
-496 RMTPALAIPQNSENS
+496 RMTPALAIPQSEQN
-511 ADGVSYSSSVR
+511 DPTGVAYKSYVN

-541 DTLIKRLAVN
+541 DTLLKRLAVN

-574 ITLATLLQSNAN
+574 ITIATLLQSNAN
-586 YTFSPIA
+586 YTFSPVA
-593 NNISQNGGQLYP
+593 NTISQNGGSLYP
-605 IGTMFGLTIYVDP
+605 IGGMFGLTIYVDP
-618 LMSGSDNR
+618 LMGGSDNR

-658 MAPKLMIKS
+658 MSPKLMIKS
-667 RYALIDAGFY
+667 RYALVDAGFY

>member
-16 YSNRAA
+16 YVNRATTK
-22 ARNSDKAIYESWA
+22 NSDKAIYESWA
-35 PTIKKITGVQDTE
+35 PTIKKITGVEDAD
-48 KLAWMSQLAHN
+48 KLAWMSKLAHN

-71 SNSYSPFGGTYQPYN
+71 SNAYSQFGGTYQPYN
-86 GLYNTL
+86 NLYNTL

-101 KPALTGADYADNRN
+101 KPALTGADYADNKN

-141 VNTTPLQ
+141 VNTTPLD

-167 FGATPAYA
+167 FGATPAYSA
-175 AHNQN
+175 KTQN
-180 PMANSQTNAPFEMY
+180 PMANSQSNAPFEMY

-204 APGEATVPD
+204 APGEATIVDGSTTD
-213 SSDASVADSSTV
+213 SSAAVKL
-225 VTVSPAQI
+225 SPAQI
-233 KRHLKGR
+233 KRMLKGA
-240 SAMPAGTILRS
+240 SAMPAGTTLVSKIDAIDGDAHNAAKL
-251 VADDYEFTTPGK
+251 VVEF
-263 RRDYDASGSGYVD
+263 V
-276 YDASHP
+276 
-282 HYGQDGALIIEFIGW
+282 GW
-297 SRIDGDPMFKVVE
+297 SRIDGDPMFKVVS
-310 GTQAL
+310 GTQSL
-315 GSYFNGGQ
+315 GAYFNGGA
-323 LDFAATY
+323 LDFEAVY
-330 TPVGSDEE
+330 TPVGTAEE
-338 INLTLTLYAPRLV
+338 VNVVLTLHAPRLI
-351 SMLEDNIQGFTGA
+351 SMLEDQIQGFTGA

-393 TPARQLSLQLF
+393 TMARQLSLQLF

-412 IQVGC
+412 IMVGC

-434 VVKMVENAGINEL
+434 VIKMVENAGINEL
-447 SSTINRHIT
+447 SATINRHIT

-486 SYQPKNFGKV
+486 SYTATSGV
-496 RMTPALAIPQNSENS
+496 RMTPALAIPQSEQN
-511 ADGVSYSSSVR
+511 DPTGVAYKSYVN

-541 DTLIKRLAVN
+541 DTLLKRLAVN

-574 ITLATLLQSNAN
+574 ITIATLLQSNAN
-586 YTFSPIA
+586 YTFSPVA
-593 NNISQNGGQLYP
+593 NTISQNGGSLYP
-605 IGTMFGLTIYVDP
+605 IGGMFGLTIYVDP
-618 LMSGSDNR
+618 LMGGSDNR

-658 MAPKLMIKS
+658 MSPKLMIKS
-667 RYALIDAGFY
+667 RYALVDAGFY